1 VTNEAY
7 LVVSYFAAAAAGAG
21 LAAATAAGLARPNSL
36 ATAGKARDSLGRIL
50 RRAFPAWL
58 ILAVAMGFASVTYF
72 DCQHTNYTT
81 ITGDYNHLVRK
92 TLEQASTMSYYLAAA
107 IVAYGFVLVAFL
119 WARAR
124 TSRNGAA

>member
-1 VTNEAY
+1 MTNEVY
-7 LVVSYFAAAAAGAG
+7 LYVSYFGAAAGGAG
-21 LAAATAAGLARPNSL
+21 LAL
-36 ATAGKARDSLGRIL
+36 ATTAVLAKPNRLATVGKARDTLGRIL

-72 DCQHTNYTT
+72 DCQHTNYTS
-81 ITGDYNHLVRK
+81 ITGDYDHLVRK
-92 TLEQASTMSYYLAAA
+92 TLEQASAMSYYLAAA

-124 TSRNGAA
+124 TSLNRAA

>member
-1 VTNEAY
+1 MTNETY
-7 LVVSYFAAAAAGAG
+7 LVVSYFAAAAGGAG
-21 LAAATAAGLARPNSL
+21 LAVATAAVLAGPNRL
-36 ATAGKARDSLGRIL
+36 ATIGKACDTLGRIL

-72 DCQHTNYTT
+72 DCQHTNYAS

-92 TLEQASTMSYYLAAA
+92 TQEQASAMSYYLAAA
-107 IVAYGFVLVAFL
+107 IVAYGFVLAAFL